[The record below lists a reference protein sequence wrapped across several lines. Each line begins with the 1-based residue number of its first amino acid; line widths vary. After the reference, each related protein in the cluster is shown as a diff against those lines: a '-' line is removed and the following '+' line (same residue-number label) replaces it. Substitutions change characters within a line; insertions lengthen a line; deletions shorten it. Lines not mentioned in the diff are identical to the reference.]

1 MPHDSTSGEGGCAA
15 CSRPARTFRSCSA
28 FGVGVQG
35 RGDTGQGLGAEGE
48 GKGEGVGGLGLGFRV
63 SGLGFRVQG
72 FMLG

>member
-48 GKGEGVGGLGLGFRV
+48 GKGEGGRG
-63 SGLGFRVQG
+63 
-72 FMLG
+72 